1 MRYRVI
7 GFVAVALIFICTFLF
22 GGCATTGTIAPSVID
37 QSAAVDTSVSQLQ
50 TQQTET
56 AVITQSI
63 TDTAQSIS
71 TIASKINNTELTEK
85 SGNLS
90 KQVADLT
97 ASITAER
104 NKTTQIQENYTAL
117 KKASGNELVNQST
130 KINKM
135 TAQLKLAHKWI
146 WILAGVIIVLLL
158 AAAGYIFIK
167 LYFHK

>member
-1 MRYRVI
+1 MLRLKQLFI
-7 GFVAVALIFICTFLF
+7 IFCAVMLT
-22 GGCATTGTIAPSVID
+22 GCATTGTIPSAIIE

-63 TDTAQSIS
+63 TDTAQSIN
-71 TIASKINNTELTEK
+71 TIATKINNTELTEK

-97 ASITAER
+97 ASITTER

-117 KKASGNELVNQST
+117 KKTSGNELVNQSAKT
-130 KINKM
+130 NKLA
-135 TAQLKLAHKWI
+135 AQLKLAHKWI
-146 WILAGVIIVLLL
+146 WILAGVIVILLL

-167 LYFHK
+167 FYFHK

>member
-1 MRYRVI
+1 MRYRKS
-7 GFVAVALIFICTFLF
+7 FVTAGIFVFICVALS
-22 GGCATTGTIAPSVID
+22 GCVTTGSVPAEIVT
-37 QSAAVDTSVSQLQ
+37 QSSAVDTSVSQLQ

-97 ASITAER
+97 ASITTER

-117 KKASGNELVNQST
+117 KKTSGNELVNQST
-130 KINKM
+130 KINKLA
-135 TAQLKLAHKWI
+135 AQLKLAHKWI
-146 WILAGVIIVLLL
+146 WILAGVIVIMIL

-167 LYFHK
+167 FYFHK